1 MTYGSNKMNFNKK
14 LAVALSGA
22 LMLMAGSSVQADSTT
37 DIVDALVM
45 KGVLTEEEGRL
56 ITKGHT
62 SKAEKT
68 PVMKEKDKN
77 FTIESANGE
86 NSISLTGRVH
96 FDGRAYDYSRADNS
110 NAAASSIGA
119 DTFDIRRARIGLKY
133 KFGKYYSGEISAN
146 TVGTSQDVLDVGY
159 LDVAWFEKAKF
170 RLGQFKMPFS
180 LEQLTSS
187 NNIDFIERSF
197 LDSFIPAKERG
208 LQVFGEP
215 VPGTTYA
222 LAFSNG
228 TTATGSNVTGA
239 EADNRV
245 DNKDI
250 IGRATINFAELMKNK
265 EAVLHLGG
273 AFSAGDSPIGTGF
286 GTFRTEARGATYFT
300 QPVIATTNT
309 ADKTLDRRRFN
320 MEFAAAS
327 GPYKIQTQYV
337 TVDHEFEVPTSA
349 SAATPMDAKV
359 KTYYLEGLWTLT
371 GEKHADRYKAGAF
384 GGIKPN
390 QEFDTSTMSGGA
402 WEVGARLSGMDAT
415 DFNDSSLGTVV
426 TNAISTAATGF
437 LKAKA
442 YTVGIKFVPN
452 MNTRFMLDFVN
463 TQFESPFQATSL
475 SVNGRS
481 VSHENAVLFRTQF
494 MF

>member
-1 MTYGSNKMNFNKK
+1 M
-14 LAVALSGA
+14 SGVV
-22 LMLMAGSSVQADSTT
+22 LLMAGKFAIADSTT

-62 SKAEKT
+62 SKTNVT
-68 PVMKEKDKN
+68 PVLKEKDKN
-77 FTIESANGE
+77 FTIESPNGE
-86 NSISLTGRVH
+86 NSISLIGRVH
-96 FDGRAYDYSRADNS
+96 FDARAYDYSRADLT
-110 NAAASSIGA
+110 NAAVSSVGA
-119 DTFDIRRARIGLKY
+119 DTFDIRRARIGIKY
-133 KFGKYYSGEISAN
+133 KFGKYYSGEVTAN
-146 TVGTSQDVLDVGY
+146 TVGTSSDVLDVGY

-170 RLGQFKMPFS
+170 RFGQFKMPFS

-187 NNIDFIERSF
+187 NNIGFIERSF
-197 LDSFIPAKERG
+197 VDSFIPAKERG

-215 VPGTTYA
+215 VAGMTYA
-222 LAFSNG
+222 LALSNG
-228 TTATGSNVTGA
+228 TTATGSSTATGA

-245 DNKDI
+245 DDKDV
-250 IGRATINFAELMKNK
+250 IGRFTVNFAELMKNK
-265 EAVLHLGG
+265 EAVFHLGA
-273 AFSAGDSPIGTGF
+273 AFSRGDSPIGTGF
-286 GTFRTEARGATYFT
+286 GTFRTESRGATFFT

-309 ADKTLDRRRFN
+309 ANKTLDRTRYN

-337 TVDHEFEVPTSA
+337 TVDHEFEVPTSL
-349 SAATPMDAKV
+349 STATPMDAKI
-359 KTYYLEGLWTLT
+359 KAYYLEGLWTLT

-390 QEFDTSTMSGGA
+390 QEFDTSTLSGGA
-402 WEVGARLSGMDAT
+402 WEVGARLSGIDAT
-415 DFNDSSLGTVV
+415 DFNNASLGTVV
-426 TNAISTAATGF
+426 GNAISTAASGF

-452 MNTRFMLDFVN
+452 MNTRFMLDLVN

-475 SVNGRS
+475 TVNGRS
-481 VSHENAVLFRTQF
+481 VTHENAVLFRTQF